1 MVMITEEAYKKALEI
16 VELAPEEITFFG
28 FVVEEGVDLIIN
40 EIFLPKHQ
48 VCNPAHTNLLAEGYD
63 ELIDVEA
70 ELKEKHGSGFFRCH
84 FHSHVNMEVT
94 PSGVDDNTL
103 SEFLE
108 DIPYFL
114 TIIMNKKGEHHLR
127 VGFMGMTNTET
138 LHFYEEEK
146 IRSNDFDFFKERIE
160 EITDYSNV
168 RKEST
173 NKNYP
178 MNYGYG
184 RNWVQPSFIG
194 IDDKHNPKV
203 KKKTKRAKGALDLT
217 DKEIE
222 ELITG
227 VSYD

>member
-1 MVMITEEAYKKALEI
+1 MVIITEEAYKKALEI
-16 VELAPEEITFFG
+16 VELAPNEITFFG
-28 FVVEEGVDLIIN
+28 FVIEKGVDLIIN

-70 ELKEKHGSGFFRCH
+70 ELREKHGSGFFRCH
-84 FHSHVNMEVT
+84 FHSHVNMGVT

-103 SEFLE
+103 EEFLE

-127 VGFMGMTNTET
+127 VGFMGMVNTET
-138 LHFYEEEK
+138 LHFYEEDK
-146 IRSNDFDFFKERIE
+146 VRSNDFDFFKERVK
-160 EITDYSNV
+160 EITDYS
-168 RKEST
+168 KEST
-173 NKNYP
+173 NKNRP
-178 MNYGYG
+178 INYGYNQ
-184 RNWVQPSFIG
+184 NWVQPSFIG
-194 IDDKHNPKV
+194 IDNKYNTKP
-203 KKKTKRAKGALDLT
+203 KKKNKRAKNVLDLA

-227 VSYD
+227 ARYD